1 MKSFLVIQT
10 ASIGDVI
17 LATPLLEYLNE
28 KNPGCS
34 VDLLVKKGN
43 ESLFSGHPFLRKVL
57 IWDKKRQK
65 YAGLFRLLAEIRHS
79 QYDEVIT
86 CQRFL
91 STGILTGLSGAK
103 VRTGFSKN
111 PMAFL
116 FNHRVTHHF
125 SPGTHEVMR
134 NLSLLGESLHGLKI
148 RPVLYPTAS
157 DDERTASYRQGI
169 YYTISPAS
177 LWFTKQ
183 FPEERWVEL
192 IAQIPA
198 EYTVYLLG
206 SGTDRELC
214 DRILRNSNHKKT
226 INLAGELTFL
236 ESASLMKSARM
247 NFTNDS
253 APMHLA
259 SAVNAPVTAVFCST
273 VPSFG
278 FGPLSDN
285 AAVAEVKSVL
295 PCRPCGIHGH
305 RSCPEGHFGCASG
318 IQMVQL
324 TSRL

>member
-17 LATPLLEYLNE
+17 LATPILEYLNE

-43 ESLFSGHPFLRKVL
+43 ESLFNGHPFLRKVL
-57 IWDKKRQK
+57 FWDKKRHK

-79 QYDEVIT
+79 QYDEVLT

-116 FNHRVTHHF
+116 FNRRVTHHF
-125 SPGTHEVMR
+125 SPGTHEVTR
-134 NLSLLGESLHGLKI
+134 NLSLLGESLHGIKI

-192 IAQIPA
+192 IARVPA

-206 SGTDRELC
+206 SGSDHELC

-226 INLAGELTFL
+226 INLAGALTFL
-236 ESASLMKSARM
+236 ESASLMKFARM

-285 AAVAEVKSVL
+285 ATVAEVKSVL

-305 RSCPEGHFGCASG
+305 RSCPEGHFECASG
-318 IQMVQL
+318 IQIIQL
-324 TSRL
+324 TSRF